1 MLNRSLILCLFVAVI
16 SLASAT
22 HLSDPFLSDVVDT
35 ELCQL
40 ETFDVVEDY
49 DVFDLLFSGE
59 LALAGPNS
67 FSLPTSAA
75 GDKTNG
81 FPLFYSIRAP
91 PA

>member
-1 MLNRSLILCLFVAVI
+1 MNRSLILCLFVAVI

-49 DVFDLLFSGE
+49 DVFDLLFSDE
-59 LALAGPNS
+59 LALVGSNS
-67 FSLPTSAA
+67 FSLLTSAA
-75 GDKTNG
+75 GYKTNG